1 MKAAE
6 TVAEAAAVVMAV
18 AVAVMAETAVAV
30 MVAVTV
36 AGMAETAV
44 AVTVAA
50 TEVATVEG
58 SGAAAKGVMV
68 DRKRRVAEVRVA
80 VVSAAAGMAVVV
92 TGEEKGGARVEAAEG
107 EMGVATEVPRVVVME
122 EVAEVATA

>member
-1 MKAAE
+1 M
-6 TVAEAAAVVMAV
+6 
-18 AVAVMAETAVAV
+18 
-30 MVAVTV
+30 
-36 AGMAETAV
+36 
-44 AVTVAA
+44 
-50 TEVATVEG
+50 
-58 SGAAAKGVMV
+58 
-68 DRKRRVAEVRVA
+68 RVA

>member
-92 TGEEKGGARVEAAEG
+92 TGEEKGGARVEASEG